1 MCFIL
6 LGVLF
11 VKYCVPVPNE
21 LSDEEVE
28 RTKRNA
34 KLLLT
39 LVALIVTFVCIA
51 SLVLFYK
58 YHVRGSQILQ
68 FADWVGYAGAI
79 CMALLYVPQIRTTIS
94 LQSAGAL
101 SVTGLVLVIYMNV
114 NDLSECVSEGVL
126 FFFKKKKTVYSK
138 RSLYRATF

>member
-79 CMALLYVPQIRTTIS
+79 CMALLYVQQIRTTIS

-126 FFFKKKKTVYSK
+126 FFF
-138 RSLYRATF
+138 